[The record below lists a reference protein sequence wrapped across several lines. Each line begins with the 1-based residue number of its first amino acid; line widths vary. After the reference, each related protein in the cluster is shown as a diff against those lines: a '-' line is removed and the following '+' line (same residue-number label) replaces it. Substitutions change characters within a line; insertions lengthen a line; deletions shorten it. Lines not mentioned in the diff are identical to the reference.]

1 MAGTRVVVEAGGN
14 AGGWVSGLLDAAD
27 VTANGATA
35 AAATATAAA
44 VSIAPPLAA
53 ATAL

>member
-1 MAGTRVVVEAGGN
+1 VAIEAGVN
-14 AGGWVSGLLDAAD
+14 AGGWVSRLLDAAD
-27 VTANGATA
+27 VTANSATT

-44 VSIAPPLAA
+44 AVSIAPALAA